1 MSSLANKTHYG
12 SGWDLGFLP
21 LYANDTSVI
30 PVLTATNTIAETAT
44 IDALARQPFSLLQEF
59 TFGIDFED
67 EEETRAI
74 NCWQETFLS
83 KATKFANAGW
93 IILQNNDLT
102 SLNYV
107 LGGDV
112 VNDVISPT
120 EEAEYWLQRL
130 GTAIK
135 PVCAFR
141 FVSCPYQV
149 NDATLPRRRD
159 IIYIADAVIDGGI
172 EDAYRSGTESFE
184 GITFQMKSTSKTFQ
198 KVIKKGATEAD
209 V

>member
-1 MSSLANKTHYG
+1 MTPA
-12 SGWDLGFLP
+12 
-21 LYANDTSVI
+21 
-30 PVLTATNTIAETAT
+30 NTIAQTAV
-44 IDALARQPFSLLQEF
+44 IDALARQPFSILQEF

-74 NCWQETFLS
+74 NCGQETSLS
-83 KATKFANAGW
+83 KATKFANAGGV
-93 IILQNNDLT
+93 ILQNNDLT
-102 SLNYV
+102 ALNYI
-107 LGGDV
+107 LGGDTV
-112 VNDVISPT
+112 TDVISVT
-120 EEAEYWLQRL
+120 EEVDYWLQKL

-135 PVCAFR
+135 PACAFR

-149 NDATLPRRRD
+149 NDVTLPRRRD

-172 EDAYRSGTESFE
+172 EDAYRSGIESFE

-198 KVIKKGATEAD
+198 KVIKKGATELD